1 MDYLETLDY
10 KKYLLYVDKKAYEYN
25 TILNESY
32 IKLEDSELSF
42 MEGVLDDIDF
52 RYVSESVA
60 STMMNKLKEFIRMI
74 VDKLKSFFKE
84 IRLKMDTMMVR
95 ERLSANADKLAELL
109 RQNPLQQNKLI
120 PIHGNLMLSIAQRNI
135 LSLSAKLVN
144 IISTSKFA
152 NVSEWN
158 RRMRQIQNMY
168 DKTMYKIIYDTHEET
183 IFNSVLV
190 LKTKTK
196 NIDTDMENVEKSSN
210 MILDSIDRC
219 IFSFNHIT
227 ENEIDG
233 LSERISILQALATTV
248 SKVAFSIE
256 ESIIKFVL
264 ILHDDIIGGFMRN
277 GIIHDPSAWRV

>member
-32 IKLEDSELSF
+32 IKLEDLELSF

-52 RYVSESVA
+52 KYVSESVA
-60 STMMNKLKEFIRMI
+60 STMINKLKEFIRMI

-120 PIHGNLMLSIAQRNI
+120 PIHGNLMLSISQRNI

-144 IISTSKFA
+144 IISTSKRA

-158 RRMRQIQNMY
+158 MRMRQIQNMY

-183 IFNSVLV
+183 MFNSVLV

-219 IFSFNHIT
+219 ITQYKHIN
-227 ENEIDG
+227 ENEIDA
-233 LSERISILQALATTV
+233 LSERISVLQALATTV